1 MTSLES
7 EQYKDTKSEEDNKR
21 KQRARQ
27 RVSRQKMGIPEK
39 FVLVDEEKSV
49 KFQASC

>member
-7 EQYKDTKSEEDNKR
+7 EPCKDTRSEEDNKR

-27 RVSRQKMGIPEK
+27 RVSRQKMEIPQK
-39 FVLVDEEKSV
+39 FVLEDEEKSV
-49 KFQASC
+49 